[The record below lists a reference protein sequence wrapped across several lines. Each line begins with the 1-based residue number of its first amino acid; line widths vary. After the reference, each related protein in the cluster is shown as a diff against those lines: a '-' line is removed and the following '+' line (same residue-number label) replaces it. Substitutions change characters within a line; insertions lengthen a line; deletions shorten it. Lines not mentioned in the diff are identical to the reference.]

1 MLGMETEWLENNCHF
16 VPKNAG
22 DPDISQDGFRDVHQ
36 VTSGPK
42 DWGVLKI
49 AIYKRGQ
56 LMINR
61 GIPHAFR

>member
-1 MLGMETEWLENNCHF
+1 LKICPENEAAMLGMETEWLENNCHF

-42 DWGVLKI
+42 DWG
-49 AIYKRGQ
+49 
-56 LMINR
+56 
-61 GIPHAFR
+61 